1 MKKKVAVIFFIILS
15 IISLCFNAYATDG
28 TETVYV
34 TKTGSKYHTYGC
46 DYLNGQP
53 LKTTLSNAIDKGY
66 SPCKMCNPYGLADTQ
81 SSASNS
87 DENNNYFMYMTI
99 VLSVIVIIVLLYIV
113 NNKLSENQKN
123 NILNKFFNVTLI
135 IGYIF
140 IPLAGTI
147 LHIYTTYLLSINNG
161 FWGAFLG
168 FCFPIISE
176 FYMIFNYIAKY
187 GFINDYVC
195 YILLY
200 LSGLVITYLSY
211 RALENN

>member
-15 IISLCFNAYATDG
+15 MISLCFNAYATDG

-99 VLSVIVIIVLLYIV
+99 VLYLFRGVRRVPLVKHCHIFLWTVRAYKNTWMMWIYRCFLALKLILYTDYLFMQKYFSDVLLDR
-113 NNKLSENQKN
+113 K
-123 NILNKFFNVTLI
+123 TLQR
-135 IGYIF
+135 
-140 IPLAGTI
+140 
-147 LHIYTTYLLSINNG
+147 
-161 FWGAFLG
+161 
-168 FCFPIISE
+168 
-176 FYMIFNYIAKY
+176 
-187 GFINDYVC
+187 
-195 YILLY
+195 LY
-200 LSGLVITYLSY
+200 
-211 RALENN
+211 